1 MIRIELNK
9 RIPDSYGE
17 GHFGAS
23 RGGRKHR
30 GVDYSCLPNS
40 KVLSPCSGIVSKIG
54 YPYSDDLSFRYI
66 EIASNSNHK
75 LRVFYVSPSVEVG
88 DIVDESTVLGLS
100 QKLGVRY
107 PGIGEHVHLEI
118 RGKGKIIDPETV
130 NPDILNKV
138 KGVL

>member
-9 RIPDSYGE
+9 RTPDKYGE
-17 GHFGAS
+17 GHFKAS
-23 RGGRKHR
+23 RGSRDHN
-30 GVDYSCLPNS
+30 GVDYNCPPKS
-40 KVLSPCSGIVSKIG
+40 KVLSLCSGIVSKIG
-54 YPYSDDLSFRYI
+54 YTYSDDLSFRYV

-75 LRVFYVSPSVEVG
+75 VRILYVDPWVKVG
-88 DIVDESTVLGLS
+88 DTVDQSTVLGLS

-118 RGKGKIIDPETV
+118 REKGKIIDPETV
-130 NPDILNKV
+130 TPDILNKA